1 MELVT
6 FGLCFSGDAH
16 KSVPQISLNLDQ
28 EEYLC
33 ESILSFG
40 KVDVEGGS
48 LVAIE
53 GNVAPLSVPYR

>member
-1 MELVT
+1 M
-6 FGLCFSGDAH
+6 CFSGDAH
-16 KSVPQISLNLDQ
+16 RSVPQITLNLDQ

-53 GNVAPLSVPYR
+53 GNVAPFSVPYR

>member
-1 MELVT
+1 M
-6 FGLCFSGDAH
+6 CFSGDARR
-16 KSVPQISLNLDQ
+16 SIPQITLNLDQ

-40 KVDVEGGS
+40 KVDVEGGN

-53 GNVAPLSVPYR
+53 GNVAPFSVPYR